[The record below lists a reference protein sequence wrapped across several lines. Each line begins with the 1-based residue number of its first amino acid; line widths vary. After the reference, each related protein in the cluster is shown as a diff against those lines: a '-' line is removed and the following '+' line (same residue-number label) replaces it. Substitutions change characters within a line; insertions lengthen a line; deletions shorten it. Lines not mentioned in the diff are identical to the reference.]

1 MFADEEIKPQKGE
14 GLPRNLENLS
24 VTDMQEYIAELKLEI
39 FRTEA
44 EIGRRGSH
52 KLTAEALFKRDD

>member
-1 MFADEEIKPQKGE
+1 MFADEDIKPQKAE

-24 VTDMQEYIAELKLEI
+24 VAEMQEYIAELKLEI

-44 EIGRRGSH
+44 EIERRSGH
-52 KLTAEALFKRDD
+52 KNVAEALFKRAD

>member
-1 MFADEEIKPQKGE
+1 MFVDEEIKPQKAA

-24 VTDMQEYIAELKLEI
+24 VADMQEYIAELKIEI

-44 EIGRRGSH
+44 EIGRRGNH
-52 KLTAEALFKRDD
+52 KNAAEALFKRDD